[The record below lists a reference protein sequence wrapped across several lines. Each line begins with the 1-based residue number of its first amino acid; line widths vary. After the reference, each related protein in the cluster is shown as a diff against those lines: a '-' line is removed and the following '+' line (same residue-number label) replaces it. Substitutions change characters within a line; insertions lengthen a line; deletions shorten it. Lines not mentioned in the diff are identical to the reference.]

1 MRLIPSVYRMFEGRV
16 AAPFWRQ
23 LTHVYEGFEELRAW
37 FRARR
42 PSAKSAGLKD
52 RFCARPFECFELQEN
67 GSVYLCCPTWLR
79 WRAGN
84 LHDTAAAEIWNS
96 PIAEDIRRGILD
108 GTFKHCNHDLCPE
121 IQAGTLPTR
130 AEASKNPR
138 YREIMAENKT
148 RLEGI
153 PPFVNLSN
161 DKSCNLS
168 CPSCRTQRI
177 QFNDGPGYDARKKLQ
192 DRLVESFYNQPTE
205 QPFVVNVTGSGDPF
219 ASRIFRDFLFEL
231 DKAKFP
237 HMQVNLQTNGV
248 LFTAKT
254 WANLKKIHGA
264 VGSVLVSFDAATEPT
279 YAITR
284 RGGDWNQLLA
294 NMDFLA
300 RVRREGGVGELILY
314 FVVQKANFRE
324 MPDFVRIGKR
334 FNADRVYFQRA
345 VNWGTW
351 SVAEHEDQSVWN
363 PHHPLYPEFARIV
376 ADPILDDP
384 IVFMGNVADARC
396 AALSQNAGAAP
407 VTN

>member
-23 LTHVYEGFEELRAW
+23 LTHAYEGFEELRQW
-37 FRARR
+37 LGSRR
-42 PSAKSAGLKD
+42 PSAKAAGLKN
-52 RFCARPFECFELQEN
+52 RFCARPFDSFELQEN
-67 GSVYLCCPTWLR
+67 GSVYLCCPTRLR

-84 LHDTAAAEIWNS
+84 LHDSSAAEIWNS
-96 PIAEDIRRGILD
+96 KVAQDIRRGILD
-108 GTFKHCNHDLCPE
+108 GTFEHCNHDLCPE
-121 IQAGTLPTR
+121 IQAGTLPNR
-130 AEASKNPR
+130 AEAAKNPR
-138 YREIMAENKT
+138 YRDIIDGNKT
-148 RLEGI
+148 KLDGI
-153 PPFVNLSN
+153 PAFFNLSN

-177 QFNDGPGYDARKKLQ
+177 QFNDGPGYEARKTLQ
-192 DRLVESFYNQPTE
+192 DRLVESFFTEPTE

-219 ASRIFRDFLFEL
+219 ASRIFRDFLFDL

-248 LFTAKT
+248 LFTEKT

-264 VGSVLVSFDAATEPT
+264 VGSVLVSFDAATEAT

-284 RGGDWNQLLA
+284 RGGDWQMLLA

-300 RVRREGGVGELILY
+300 RVRREGGIGELILY

-324 MPDFVRIGKR
+324 MADFVRIGKR

-351 SVAEHEDQSVWN
+351 SVAEHEDQSVW
-363 PHHPLYPEFARIV
+363 HADHPLHAEFARAV
-376 ADPILDDP
+376 ADPMLDDP
-384 IVFMGNVADARC
+384 IVFMGNVADARK
-396 AALSQNAGAAP
+396 AALEWQARH
-407 VTN
+407 